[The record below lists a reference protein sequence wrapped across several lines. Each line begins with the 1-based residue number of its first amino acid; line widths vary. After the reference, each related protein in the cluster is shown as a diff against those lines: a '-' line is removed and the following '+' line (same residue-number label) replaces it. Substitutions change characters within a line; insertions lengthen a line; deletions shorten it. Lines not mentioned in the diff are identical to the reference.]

1 MVKSKKNILQQL
13 KEEEKQKKKNL
24 IIDAAISIFGK
35 KTAEEI
41 HLKDIAEELG
51 ISVPTIYQYFE
62 SRDDLFMGIF
72 NQEILGIVKYIDKK
86 MKAENENSLEAITKH
101 LVNYFI
107 KNQGGFKIITYFLVK
122 DNVSIEVLKKTKKT
136 ISKFLPIIEDG
147 FKSLEIEEDPLMLV
161 HSLLGTIAGGM
172 LVYKNYPNF
181 DKKNAHKIIYSLA
194 NLKVKTFKNK

>member
-181 DKKNAHKIIYSLA
+181 DKKNAHKVIYNLA